1 MSSVT
6 TPCVREGASTPRDL
20 RGGRVC
26 PLTVTP
32 SPRRAAALPDRA
44 RAPARAITD
53 NAAHEVPPCR
63 PRRAGRREPARER
76 GGSAAQ
82 LAGEADG
89 GTAVPRFLGRARP
102 VAGRQRLGLLRRR
115 RLRPALL
122 EPRRGQPRQRLAA
135 QGR

>member
-6 TPCVREGASTPRDL
+6 TPCVREGAAMPRGL

-26 PLTVTP
+26 PLTVRP
-32 SPRRAAALPDRA
+32 SPRRAAALPRQGSQA
-44 RAPARAITD
+44 ARAITD
-53 NAAHEVPPCR
+53 NAAHEVPPCQ

-89 GTAVPRFLGRARP
+89 GTAVPPFLRRARP
-102 VAGRQRLGLLRRR
+102 VARRPRPGLLPRRR
-115 RLRPALL
+115 PLPAPL
-122 EPRRGQPRQRLAA
+122 PPP
-135 QGR
+135 

>member
-1 MSSVT
+1 MASVT
-6 TPCVREGASTPRDL
+6 TRCVREGASLPRDL

-32 SPRRAAALPDRA
+32 SPRRAAARPRQGSQA
-44 RAPARAITD
+44 ARAITD

-82 LAGEADG
+82 PAGEADG
-89 GTAVPRFLGRARP
+89 GTAGRRFLGRAPP
-102 VAGRQRLGLLRRR
+102 VTRRQPLGLLRRR

-122 EPRRGQPRQRLAA
+122 EPR
-135 QGR
+135 

>member
-6 TPCVREGASTPRDL
+6 TRCVREGASMPRDL
-20 RGGRVC
+20 GGGGVC

-32 SPRRAAALPDRA
+32 SPRRAAARPRQGSQA
-44 RAPARAITD
+44 ARAITD

-89 GTAVPRFLGRARP
+89 GTAVRRFLGRARP
-102 VAGRQRLGLLRRR
+102 VAGRPPLGLLRRR

-122 EPRRGQPRQRLAA
+122 EPR
-135 QGR
+135 

>member
-6 TPCVREGASTPRDL
+6 APCVREGASMPRAL
-20 RGGRVC
+20 HGGPVF

-32 SPRRAAALPDRA
+32 SPRRAAAPRQGSQA
-44 RAPARAITD
+44 APAITD

-102 VAGRQRLGLLRRR
+102 VAGRQRLGLL
-115 RLRPALL
+115 
-122 EPRRGQPRQRLAA
+122 
-135 QGR
+135 